1 MNEKKQS
8 SAVEFPGNSRIHVA
22 LAATDL
28 AASKRFYETLFGEAP
43 TKEREGYVKFEP
55 QDPSVNLTLNEVPS
69 LESGDVGP
77 AHFGIQVKSTSA
89 VEQASERLKEA
100 GLLDMIEE
108 NTACCYAVQDKV
120 WAVDPN
126 GNRWEVFV
134 VLDPDSDIFH
144 SDGSDCCV
152 PETEA
157 RETVAEESGCCDT
170 KSTACC

>member
-69 LESGDVGP
+69 L
-77 AHFGIQVKSTSA
+77 
-89 VEQASERLKEA
+89 
-100 GLLDMIEE
+100 
-108 NTACCYAVQDKV
+108 
-120 WAVDPN
+120 
-126 GNRWEVFV
+126 
-134 VLDPDSDIFH
+134 
-144 SDGSDCCV
+144 
-152 PETEA
+152 
-157 RETVAEESGCCDT
+157 
-170 KSTACC
+170 